1 LEENG
6 TGGIKMKLRKL
17 ISLFLALAL
26 VTALTGLPALAES
39 AMTLKTTAS
48 VNLRKGPDTSYSVI
62 KSVASGKKFTYLG
75 ISAYDAKGRLWHKIS
90 YNSSS
95 AWLYA
100 GYTKV
105 TVDGSAVSNA
115 AYAKTTASVNLRKGA
130 GTGSSKVTV
139 APKGTKLFYLGSSAK
154 DGNGR
159 TWYRVACAYGP
170 AWVSSKYATLSGG
183 SASSGDKVVTTG
195 NAWLRK
201 GAGLGYS
208 KIAAIP
214 EGTTVAYLGSSST
227 DGRGVKWY
235 KVKYDGN
242 TGWVSSKYSK
252 IK

>member
-1 LEENG
+1 
-6 TGGIKMKLRKL
+6 MKLKR
-17 ISLFLALAL
+17 LFTFVLVLALI
-26 VTALTGLPALAES
+26 LTLGGLPAAAS
-39 AMTLKTTAS
+39 STMTLKTTAS
-48 VNLRKGPDTSYSVI
+48 VNLRKGPDTTYSI
-62 KSVASGKKFTYLG
+62 ITSVASGKKYTYLG
-75 ISAYDAKGRLWHKIS
+75 ISAYDSKGRLWHKIS

-105 TVDGSAVSNA
+105 TVDGSTISNA
-115 AYAKTTASVNLRKGA
+115 AYVKATASVNLRKGA
-130 GTGSSKVTV
+130 GTGYSKITSVSS
-139 APKGTKLFYLGSSAK
+139 GTKLFYLGSSAK

-183 SASSGDKVVTTG
+183 SSSGDQVVTTG
-195 NAWLRK
+195 NVWLRT
-201 GAGLGYS
+201 GPGLGYA
-208 KIAAIP
+208 KISAVP
-214 EGTTVAYLGSSST
+214 SGTTVSYLGSSST

-235 KVKYDGN
+235 KVKYDGD